1 MQPAIEIT
9 GLQKTYRSRFPRRTV
24 QALDNV
30 NLAVEPGEV
39 FGYLG
44 SNGAGK
50 TTTVKILLG
59 LARPSSG
66 VARLMGHPPGG
77 PNRSRVGYLPESP
90 YFYDFLTPVELLTFY
105 CRVLGI
111 SGAGRRRRIGEV
123 LDLVGISDRRDTP
136 LRAFSKGMTQ
146 RVGLAQALLNDPD
159 VLFLDE
165 PTSGL
170 DPMGRRDIRD
180 IILALKARGKTVFL
194 NSHLLS
200 EVEQVCDRVAIL
212 KAGRLMRV
220 GTVSELINR
229 GGVEICVRPA
239 AALPDSLL
247 SLAMEPRHDG
257 LLRLIVER
265 ESDAP
270 GVLRAL
276 LDTGAEVVTLNP
288 RRETL
293 EDVFIRIET
302 EGTEPC

>member
-9 GLQKTYRSRFPRRTV
+9 GLRKTYRSRFPRRNV
-24 QALDNV
+24 HALDDV
-30 NLAVEPGEV
+30 TLAVAPGEV

-50 TTTVKILLG
+50 TTTVRILLG
-59 LARPSSG
+59 LARPSGGS
-66 VARLMGHPPGG
+66 ARLMGRLPGG

-105 CRVLGI
+105 CRVFGI
-111 SGAGRRRRIGEV
+111 SGVNRRHRIAEV
-123 LDLVGISDRRDTP
+123 LDLVGIADRRDSP

-180 IILALKARGKTVFL
+180 IILALKSRGKTVFL

-200 EVEQVCDRVAIL
+200 EVEQICDRVAIL
-212 KAGRLMRV
+212 KAGRLMSI
-220 GTVSELINR
+220 GTVNELISR
-229 GGVEICVRPA
+229 GGVEICVRA
-239 AALPDSLL
+239 SAENLPGSAS
-247 SLAMEPRHDG
+247 SLAVGEPTDG
-257 LLRLIVER
+257 VLRLVVER
-265 ESDAP
+265 ESDTPA
-270 GVLRAL
+270 VLRAL
-276 LDTGAEVVTLNP
+276 MDAGIEIISMNP

-302 EGTEPC
+302 ERT

>member
-1 MQPAIEIT
+1 MHPAIEIT
-9 GLQKTYRSRFPRRTV
+9 GLQKTYRTRFPRRTV
-24 QALDNV
+24 QALDSV
-30 NLAVEPGEV
+30 SLAVEPGEV

-59 LARPSSG
+59 LARPTG
-66 VARLMGHPPGG
+66 GTVRLMGRPPGG

-105 CRVLGI
+105 CRVFGI
-111 SGAGRRRRIGEV
+111 PGAGRRRRIAEV
-123 LDLVGISDRRDTP
+123 LDLVGIADRRDSP

-170 DPMGRRDIRD
+170 DPLGRRDIRD
-180 IILALKARGKTVFL
+180 IILSLKARGKTVFL

-212 KAGRLMRV
+212 KAGRLMRI
-220 GTVSELINR
+220 GTVDELISR
-229 GGVEICVRPA
+229 GGVEIRLRA
-239 AALPDSLL
+239 TSLPS
-247 SLAMEPRHDG
+247 SLASLTVADAAEPPDG

-265 ESDAP
+265 EANAP
-270 GVLRAL
+270 EVLRAL
-276 LDTGAEVVTLNP
+276 LDAGAEVVSLNP

-293 EDVFIRIET
+293 EDVFIRIEM
-302 EGTEPC
+302 EGS